1 MKGIPEPWLCM
12 DAALSEVVVVLAI
25 LVLVPGLWLA
35 LGGVMGVE
43 SEL

>member
-1 MKGIPEPWLCM
+1 M
-12 DAALSEVVVVLAI
+12 DVALLEVVVVLAI

-35 LGGVMGVE
+35 LGQVMGVE